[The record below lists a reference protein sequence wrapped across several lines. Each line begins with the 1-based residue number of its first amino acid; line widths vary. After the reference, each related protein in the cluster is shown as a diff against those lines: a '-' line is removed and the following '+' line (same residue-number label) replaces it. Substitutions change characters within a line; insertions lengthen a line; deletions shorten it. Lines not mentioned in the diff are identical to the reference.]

1 MSRGKKIWRTARF
14 LTLIALVALV
24 MAGCEEP
31 TMSVLDPKG
40 TVAEKQLGLI
50 QLSVYI
56 MTLVCVVVIG
66 IFVYVLIRFR
76 AKPGD
81 NSIPEQVEGNTKLE
95 ILWTV
100 IPIILLAIF
109 AVPTVQKTFSLA
121 EEAPENG
128 DALRV
133 KVTAHQYWWEFEY
146 PDLDITTAQEMVI
159 PTGERVYLELESKD
173 VVHSFWVPKLAGKQ
187 DLIPGRTN
195 TMWLDAHEPGVYKG
209 RCAELCGASHALMN
223 FEVIAQE
230 PQEFEQW
237 VEERQNPSSEPQ
249 NAQEAAGKEVFTQN
263 CMSCHA
269 IDGTDLKTSGDQGPN
284 LAGFGNREKIAGL
297 LEFND
302 ENLEEWLKHPEEIK
316 PGTYMPSFDYL
327 SDEDMDNL
335 KEYLKSLQ

>member
-1 MSRGKKIWRTARF
+1 MWLTARF
-14 LTLIALVALV
+14 LTLTALMVLV
-24 MAGCEEP
+24 MAGCQEP

-40 TVAEKQLGLI
+40 TVAEEQLSLI

-56 MTLVCVVVIG
+56 MTFVCVVVIG

-81 NSIPEQVEGNTKLE
+81 NSIPEQVEGNMKLE

-121 EEAPENG
+121 EEAPAEG
-128 DALRV
+128 EPLRV

-146 PDLDITTAQEMVI
+146 PDLGITTAQEMVI

-173 VVHSFWVPKLAGKQ
+173 VIHSFWVPKLAGKQ
-187 DLIPGRTN
+187 DLVPGRTN
-195 TMWLDAHEPGVYKG
+195 TMWLDAKEPGVYAG

-223 FEVIAQE
+223 FEVKAQE

-237 VEERQNPSSEPQ
+237 VDERQNPSSEPQ
-249 NAQEAAGKEVFTQN
+249 NAQQEAGKEVFSQN

-269 IDGTDLKTSGDQGPN
+269 IDGTAFKTKGEEAPN
-284 LAGFGNREKIAGL
+284 LTGFGHREKIAGL

-302 ENLEEWLKHPEEIK
+302 KNLEEWLKNPEDVK

-335 KEYLKSLQ
+335 KAYLKSLE